1 VTLPLFRFH
10 EIELCER
17 KDAMQL
23 VVGGERAPRIRV
35 EPYAAMAP
43 M

>member
-1 VTLPLFRFH
+1 
-10 EIELCER
+10 
-17 KDAMQL
+17 MQL

-35 EPYAAMAP
+35 EPYAPMAP